1 MQMSTLTSLCIFVWN
16 FLWSRKVKPQHWA
29 AETNSWKQMSLW
41 PSPWVPINS
50 LITAEFLGA
59 DNITLPRS
67 NGFDCWDKAIWLRSA
82 ALFKNKHFTI
92 SHTATKTLMHYC
104 QNQWQP
110 ILSVYIQDL
119 SQEAGD
125 HPHPCS
131 SACFRVTFAAISPS
145 QICQHVII
153 PQVQSASLWD
163 EKPFHLAV
171 I

>member
-67 NGFDCWDKAIWLRSA
+67 NGFDCWDKAIWLHLRLCLKINTLLSA
-82 ALFKNKHFTI
+82 TRRQRHWCIIARISGSPFCLFIFRICHKKQETTLIPAPQPVFV
-92 SHTATKTLMHYC
+92 SHSL
-104 QNQWQP
+104 
-110 ILSVYIQDL
+110 
-119 SQEAGD
+119 
-125 HPHPCS
+125 
-131 SACFRVTFAAISPS
+131 PS
-145 QICQHVII
+145 LPLRYV
-153 PQVQSASLWD
+153 SMW
-163 EKPFHLAV
+163 
-171 I
+171 